1 LRENGLDWIWT
12 TWGLI
17 GWLHMIQSGLRDA
30 TEVDWLIRPLPGL
43 AREVAGDQVLV
54 SPLVV
59 VVLWHYGVVLPAWL
73 HADHYCT
80 ASNHHHCLYEAT
92 VVNAVS
98 GLLRK
103 RQGKLSVYCVT

>member
-1 LRENGLDWIWT
+1 MT
-12 TWGLI
+12 
-17 GWLHMIQSGLRDA
+17 A
-30 TEVDWLIRPLPGL
+30 RPV
-43 AREVAGDQVLV
+43 RRFNQVLV